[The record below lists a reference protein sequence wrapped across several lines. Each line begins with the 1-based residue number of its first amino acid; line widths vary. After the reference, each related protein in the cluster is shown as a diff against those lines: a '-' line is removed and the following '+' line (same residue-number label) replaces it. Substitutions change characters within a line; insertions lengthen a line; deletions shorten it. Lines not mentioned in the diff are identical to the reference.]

1 MNYYEYTFTVN
12 PVQQGNEVLIAQL
25 ADLPFESFVENET
38 GVQAYIQ
45 EVEHNANDVLQVV
58 NDLIERDIKI
68 TYTHAL
74 ILQQN
79 WNAQWESEFE
89 PVIVSNECIIRAPFH
104 TIAEQ
109 YKHTVTI
116 MPQMSFGT
124 GHHNTTWLM
133 CNALLNNVPTNAAV
147 LDMGCGTGV
156 LAILAHK
163 LGATKVD
170 AIDIDEWSV
179 TNSIENCALNKI
191 STIDVWQG
199 DATKMKVTTYD
210 IILANINKN
219 ILKAD
224 ATVYYQHLASN
235 GIIYLSG
242 FFTTDV
248 DELKQH
254 YKSVGFVFDTFN
266 YKDEWAQLS
275 FIKK

>member
-1 MNYYEYTFTVN
+1 MNYYEYTFTLT
-12 PVQQGNEVLIAQL
+12 PVAQGTEVLIAQL
-25 ADLPFESFVENET
+25 AELPFESFVETET

-45 EVEHNANDVLQVV
+45 EPEHNAAQVQQVV
-58 NDLIERDIKI
+58 DDFDAEFNLTFTHKLIP
-68 TYTHAL
+68 
-74 ILQQN
+74 QQN

-109 YKHTVTI
+109 YTHTVTI

-133 CNALLNNVPTNAAV
+133 CNALLNNVPTNASV

-163 LGATKVD
+163 LGATTVD

-179 TNSIENCALNKI
+179 TNSIENCALNNI
-191 STIDVWQG
+191 TTIDVWQG
-199 DATKMKVTTYD
+199 DATKMKATTYN

-224 ATVYYQHLASN
+224 AAVYYQHLAPN

-248 DELKQH
+248 DELKQF
-254 YKSVGFVFDTFN
+254 YTACGYTFESYN
-266 YKDEWAQLS
+266 FKDEWAQLS
-275 FIKK
+275 FSKRN